1 VTAIR
6 EDGEWRRLSTRM
18 LLIHPIQEIP
28 RALPALIGVIAAG
41 GSGGRRGLWAALAV
55 AIPIALGMVRWFTT
69 RYRVTPDRVE
79 VERGLFNR
87 RLLAVSRDRLR
98 TVDASAHI
106 LHRALGLS
114 RVTIG
119 TGRSDRE
126 GGGSVRLDGLTTA
139 EASDLREI
147 LLHRVA
153 AATAAAS
160 AVGAGAVAV
169 GPPEGRAAGAGAREA
184 AEAAGASA
192 AGAASAGAPST
203 GTAASDDA
211 AAVVHVDAPETELAH
226 LDSTWI
232 RFAPFTLS
240 GAVAVG
246 AVAGF
251 LANATNEADLHPSD
265 FGPLRDVV
273 DWLDGAPLTAAVAVL
288 AVAAIAAVAVAS
300 TVGYVLAFWD
310 FRLTRNPRG
319 TLHVTR
325 GLLTTRATTIEERR
339 LHGVEISEPLLL
351 RLVRGA
357 RCLAIATGLRVG
369 RGAERGG
376 SLLLPPAPRAEA
388 QRVGA
393 AIVAATEPL
402 TCALTEHGPRART
415 RRYTRALDGWA
426 VVAAALAVPAAL
438 TSFPAWPALV
448 VVVLLPPILALAADR
463 YRSLGHA
470 VAGSQLVAR
479 GGSLIRRRHVLGSEG
494 IIGWNL
500 GRTFFQRRAGLV
512 TLTATTAAGRQRYDV
527 QDVEL
532 DEALGV
538 AEALLPG
545 LLEPFVERPASGV
558 SRHPRAPASGA
569 SRAAPPAT
577 GP

>member
-1 VTAIR
+1 MTAVVD
-6 EDGEWRRLSTRM
+6 DGSWRRLSARM

-28 RALPALIGVIAAG
+28 RAAPALIGVVAAG
-41 GSGGRRGLWAALAV
+41 GSGGRRELWAAAALAITV
-55 AIPIALGMVRWFTT
+55 GLGMLRWFTT

-79 VERGLFNR
+79 VRQGLFRR

-98 TVDASAHI
+98 TVDVSAHV
-106 LHRALGLS
+106 LHRALGLT

-126 GGGSVRLDGLTTA
+126 GGGGVRLDGLTA
-139 EASDLREI
+139 SEADELREL
-147 LLHRVA
+147 LLHRDGAAAVGATAPRATAPGAGAPAAGATAHGAGAAPPPGAVA
-153 AATAAAS
+153 AAPGAAA
-160 AVGAGAVAV
+160 
-169 GPPEGRAAGAGAREA
+169 
-184 AEAAGASA
+184 
-192 AGAASAGAPST
+192 
-203 GTAASDDA
+203 
-211 AAVVHVDAPETELAH
+211 ETELVR

-246 AVAGF
+246 AAAGF
-251 LANATNEADLHPSD
+251 IANATNEANLHPSD
-265 FGPLRDVV
+265 FGPLRHVV
-273 DWLDGAPLTAAVAVL
+273 DRLDSAPLAVAIAVLVVAAVA
-288 AVAAIAAVAVAS
+288 AVAIAS

-351 RLVRGA
+351 RAVRGA

-376 SLLLPPAPRAEA
+376 SLLLPPAPLAEA
-388 QRVGA
+388 LHVGA
-393 AIVAATEPL
+393 AIVGAEEPFGCPL
-402 TCALTEHGPRART
+402 AQHGPRART
-415 RRYTRALDGWA
+415 RRYTRALGVWA
-426 VVAAALAVPAAL
+426 LVVCVVLAPAAL
-438 TSFPAWPALV
+438 TSWPAWPWLV
-448 VVVLLPPILALAADR
+448 VLALLPAIVALAADR

-470 VAGSQLVAR
+470 VAGTRLVTR
-479 GGSLIRRRHVLGSEG
+479 TGSLVRRRHVLAADG
-494 IIGWNL
+494 IIGWNFE
-500 GRTFFQRRAGLV
+500 RTVFQRRAGLT

-527 QDVEL
+527 QDVGV
-532 DEALGV
+532 DEALNV

-545 LLEPFVERPASGV
+545 LLDPFVERETPT
-558 SRHPRAPASGA
+558 GA
-569 SRAAPPAT
+569 
-577 GP
+577 